1 MEELHQEI
9 ILLFWLT
16 GINGAP
22 ILLAKFAGRRF
33 DYPIDGHQTFID
45 GRPILGT
52 SKTWR
57 GFIVAVL
64 TGIAIGSLFEFSLL
78 LSLAFGSLSM
88 LGDMTSS
95 FIKRRL
101 GLNASAMALGL
112 DQIPEA
118 LFPLSGC
125 QNWLGITNEQ
135 IVWIVLVFFCL
146 ELILSRILFWLKIR
160 STPY

>member
-1 MEELHQEI
+1 MEELQQDI
-9 ILLFWLT
+9 NLLFWLT

-33 DYPIDGHQTFID
+33 DYPVDGHQTFID

-57 GFIVAVL
+57 GFIVAIL
-64 TGIAIGSLFEFSLL
+64 TGIAIGSLFEFSLT

-135 IVWIVLVFFCL
+135 IVWIVLIFFCL
-146 ELILSRILFWLKIR
+146 ELILSRILFWLKVR